1 MATNQAIVEAIYA
14 ILKGSGSL
22 DGFGGSS
29 QWSFSNLGLR
39 TSRPAAADVTGA
51 SAIFTVA
58 GGPVLL
64 TALFGIRTVIQGGGA
79 SNISFQSIAGPLCI
93 ATATT
98 ATDAVGTVYAIAG
111 DPGDACIIQ
120 AGTGVANTFVPFD
133 PGRLVATS
141 LQYGGAPMFML
152 GVGNVTV
159 TFSAAVPTGSTRYIM
174 FWIPVDTASTVV
186 AA

>member
-1 MATNQAIVEAIYA
+1 MIDSLVKAIYA
-14 ILKGSGSL
+14 ILKGTASL
-22 DGFGGSS
+22 DGFGGQS
-29 QWSFSNLGLR
+29 QMVPGQMGLR
-39 TSRPAAADVTGA
+39 VSRPAAVDLTGA
-51 SAIFTVA
+51 TPIFTIA
-58 GGPVLL
+58 GGPILL
-64 TALFGIRTVIQGGGA
+64 TGLFGIRTVIQGGGA